1 MPICVPIRD
10 MKDTAAFAETVHAA
24 QAPVIVTKNGKETL
38 VSMSPEVY
46 EGLRLEAAR
55 AQLYDIVDKGISDI
69 ESGRS
74 RDAKTLT
81 ADLRKQYDL

>member
-1 MPICVPIRD
+1 MPICVSIGD

-24 QAPVIVTKNGKETL
+24 QAPVIVTKNGKKTL
-38 VSMSPEVY
+38 ASMSPEVY

-69 ESGRS
+69 ESERS
-74 RDAKTLT
+74 RNAKTLT
-81 ADLRKQYDL
+81 AVLRKQYGL

>member
-46 EGLRLEAAR
+46 EGLHSSRKGTALTSSTKAYPISNPD
-55 AQLYDIVDKGISDI
+55 AQ
-69 ESGRS
+69 GR
-74 RDAKTLT
+74 
-81 ADLRKQYDL
+81 